1 MRWLG
6 WVFTWGGIF
15 VALVALASLAAYGQQ
30 HGWNAVADLTV
41 AQYRIVMNVLFGWS
55 EPFLAPIQASKLGR
69 FPVWWREGVI
79 MLAIIVSQWSQVIAD
94 GKAKLRDAL
103 EYLAVSAVAG
113 FGSYLLGA
121 TATFSEAAFVG
132 VAGVFAQLLAR
143 GLVSLIDGRAS
154 EPEAWTGR
162 YLLRSATLVAL
173 GAVGVLLVKA
183 GLGLNGL

>member
-6 WVFTWGGIF
+6 WVITWGGIF
-15 VALVALASLAAYGQQ
+15 LAFIALAALASYGQL
-30 HGWNAVADLTV
+30 HGWNAVANLTL
-41 AQYRIVMNVLFGWS
+41 AEDRIAINVIFGWS
-55 EPFLAPIQASKLGR
+55 EPYLAPIQASRLGR

-103 EYLAVSAVAG
+103 EYLAVSVVAG
-113 FGSYLLGA
+113 LGSYLLGA
-121 TATFSEAAFVG
+121 SGTFSEAAFFG

-143 GLVSLIDGRAS
+143 GLVSFLVGRAT

-162 YLLRSATLVAL
+162 YLLRSTTLLTL
-173 GAVGVLLVKA
+173 GAAGVLLVNA
-183 GLGLNGL
+183 GLRLNGL

>member
-6 WVFTWGGIF
+6 RIFTWGGIF
-15 VALVALASLAAYGQQ
+15 IAVIALATLAAYGQQ
-30 HGWNAVADLTV
+30 HGWNAVASLTL
-41 AQYRIVMNVLFGWS
+41 AEYRTLMNAVFGWS
-55 EPFLAPIQASKLGR
+55 EPYLEPIQASSLGR
-69 FPVWWREGVI
+69 FPLWWREGVI

-121 TATFSEAAFVG
+121 SGTFSEAAFFG
-132 VAGVFAQLLAR
+132 VAGVFAQLLSR
-143 GLVSLIDGRAS
+143 GLVSFIDGRAS

-162 YLLRSATLVAL
+162 YLLRSTTLLVL
-173 GAVGVLLVKA
+173 GAVGVMLVKA
-183 GLGLNGL
+183 GLRLNGV